1 MSVNWEITLRIFLIS
16 TKSAILKNK
25 IWTSNYFLEGAFE
38 TFAEGRF

>member
-16 TKSAILKNK
+16 TKLAILKNK
-25 IWTSNYFLEGAFE
+25 IWTSSYFREDAFE